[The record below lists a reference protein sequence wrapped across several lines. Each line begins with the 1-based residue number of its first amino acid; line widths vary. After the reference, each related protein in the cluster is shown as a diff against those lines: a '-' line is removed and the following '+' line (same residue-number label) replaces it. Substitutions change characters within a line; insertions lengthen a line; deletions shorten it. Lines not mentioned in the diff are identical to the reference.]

1 VTITVTEQQTRGG
14 RALFER
20 LRARLAGVFHALYS
34 PADRPEGS
42 AMSIISTTG
51 INADKSTAST
61 TTTLSQRL
69 TAAVC
74 ASILGASLVYFA
86 GFSHIEAVH
95 NAAHDTRHSAAFP
108 CH

>member
-1 VTITVTEQQTRGG
+1 
-14 RALFER
+14 
-20 LRARLAGVFHALYS
+20 
-34 PADRPEGS
+34 
-42 AMSIISTTG
+42 MSIISSTG
-51 INADKSTAST
+51 PSSTDKSSAST
-61 TTTLSQRL
+61 TPATLAQRL

-74 ASILGASLVYFA
+74 ASILGACLVYFA

>member
-1 VTITVTEQQTRGG
+1 
-14 RALFER
+14 
-20 LRARLAGVFHALYS
+20 
-34 PADRPEGS
+34 
-42 AMSIISTTG
+42 MSIISSTG
-51 INADKSTAST
+51 HSTNTSST
-61 TTTLSQRL
+61 TTLTQRL

-74 ASILGASLVYFA
+74 ASILGACLVYFA